1 MMNPTRINRRTFFD
15 RVGDGLYGTAL
26 ASLLT
31 RDLYGTEPHHKSALP
46 TDTKPRQ
53 PHFAPRAK
61 AVIQFCMQG
70 GPSQVDLFDP
80 KPSLEKLHGKD
91 APEEFTKVAPAG
103 RSMKGQ
109 IMRSHWKFAQYGQ
122 GGTWVSELLPET
134 AKEMDHIAV
143 IRSMFNV
150 HENHEPA
157 CYKWQSGET
166 FPGHPTM
173 GSWITYG
180 LGSVN
185 QNLPAYVVLADP
197 QNRLPVNGVENWMSG
212 YLPPLFQGTSIK
224 SEGTPMLHLK
234 PDFKEPAGV
243 TAAKHN
249 LLNALDQIHKAER
262 PNQHVLDSRI
272 ANYQMAARMQ
282 VQATEALDV
291 SKETETTRKQYGIG
305 EKVTDNFG
313 KRCLMARRL
322 VERGVR
328 FVQIYPK
335 GQMWDNHDNIKTSLP
350 AACKQSDLPTAGL
363 LRDLRQRGLLD
374 DVLILWGGEFGRLP
388 MAQGEYAKAGRD
400 HGPSGF
406 TNWMAGGGVKGGTVY
421 GETDDIG
428 FGAVKDRVSIQDWH
442 ATILHQLGMNHKKL
456 FFDRNGLHERLTHTH
471 PTRVVKEILA

>member
-1 MMNPTRINRRTFFD
+1 
-15 RVGDGLYGTAL
+15 
-26 ASLLT
+26 
-31 RDLYGTEPHHKSALP
+31 
-46 TDTKPRQ
+46 
-53 PHFAPRAK
+53 
-61 AVIQFCMQG
+61 
-70 GPSQVDLFDP
+70 P
-80 KPSLEKLHGKD
+80 KPALEKLHGKD

-243 TAAKHN
+243 SAAKHN

-291 SKETETTRKQYGIG
+291 SKETETMRKQYGIG

-442 ATILHQLGMNHKKL
+442 ATILHLLGMNHEKL
-456 FFDRNGLHERLTHTH
+456 FFDRNGLHERLTHTY

>member
-1 MMNPTRINRRTFFD
+1 M
-15 RVGDGLYGTAL
+15 
-26 ASLLT
+26 
-31 RDLYGTEPHHKSALP
+31 
-46 TDTKPRQ
+46 
-53 PHFAPRAK
+53 
-61 AVIQFCMQG
+61 
-70 GPSQVDLFDP
+70 
-80 KPSLEKLHGKD
+80 
-91 APEEFTKVAPAG
+91 
-103 RSMKGQ
+103 
-109 IMRSHWKFAQYGQ
+109 
-122 GGTWVSELLPET
+122 SELLPET

-243 TAAKHN
+243 SAAKHN

-291 SKETETTRKQYGIG
+291 SKETETMRKQYGIG

-442 ATILHQLGMNHKKL
+442 ATILHQLGMNHEKL